1 MSTGPTVDWSA
12 ALLRALLFVPGNDRR
27 KLARAGTVGADMI
40 VIDLEDAVA
49 EAEKT
54 AARAVASEAIAALA
68 PASLV
73 AVRVNGVE
81 SHRLEDDIAAV
92 TRPGLAAIVVP
103 KVEDLDTLARADR
116 ALSETE
122 RAHELH
128 DGATGL
134 LAILETPRGIARS
147 EEILFGAPA
156 RTITALFGLADFA
169 AALGVELTDE
179 GDELFYARARLIVAA
194 RAAGLAAPID
204 GPFLRVDDLDGLLAD
219 SRRARAAG
227 FQGRLALHPRQVE
240 PIQRA
245 FSDLSEE
252 QLAAARKVVEAF
264 EGAEASGVASIRV
277 DGQFV
282 DYPLYNMARAK
293 LRRYEAY
300 RAAAPR

>member
-1 MSTGPTVDWSA
+1 VSAAPTADWSA

-27 KLARAGTVGADMI
+27 KLARAGTAGADMI

-54 AARAVASEAIAALA
+54 AARAVASEAIAALV
-68 PASLV
+68 PVSLV

-81 SHRLEDDIAAV
+81 SSRLEDDIAAV

-103 KVEDLDTLARADR
+103 KVEDLDALAKADQ
-116 ALSETE
+116 ALSEAET
-122 RAHELH
+122 AHGLH
-128 DGATGL
+128 DGAIGL
-134 LAILETPRGIARS
+134 LAILETPRGIARC

-169 AALGVELTDE
+169 AALGVDITDQ
-179 GDELFYARARLIVAA
+179 GSELFYARARLIVAA

-227 FQGRLALHPRQVE
+227 FQGRLALHPRQIE

-252 QLAAARKVVEAF
+252 QLAAARRVVQAF

-282 DYPLYNMARAK
+282 DYPLYHMARAK

-300 RAAAPR
+300 RGAAPW